1 MDEKSYQLSKVVIFE
16 ATGRKNRLKDKSS
29 AKVINSLII
38 LIIHRHKN
46 CRLTFWRV
54 CMTLA
59 PTEDDILHKDVIMH
73 MEPSHFH
80 FFTFLVYGMHQH
92 VEFPQSKETVCLLSN
107 FSLKKPSEMEWIVHF
122 SKYNFSSKKVFWQ
135 AKTHKKQHTIET
147 HTVWSMIV
155 TLDRST
161 H

>member
-16 ATGRKNRLKDKSS
+16 PTGRKNRLKDKSS

-54 CMTLA
+54 CMTSA

-107 FSLKKPSEMEWIVHF
+107 FSLKNHQKWNGLSILANIISVP
-122 SKYNFSSKKVFWQ
+122 KKCFGASQ
-135 AKTHKKQHTIET
+135 DT
-147 HTVWSMIV
+147 
-155 TLDRST
+155 
-161 H
+161 